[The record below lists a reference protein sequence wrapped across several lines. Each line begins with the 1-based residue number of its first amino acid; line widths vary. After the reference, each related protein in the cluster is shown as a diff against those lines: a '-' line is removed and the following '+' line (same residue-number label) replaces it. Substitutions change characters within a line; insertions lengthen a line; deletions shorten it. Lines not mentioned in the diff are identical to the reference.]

1 MSNNPLISVEQA
13 LESFENNSA
22 RFLDVTWYVPGG
34 QLDGKKEFENEHI
47 PQAVYFDID
56 YVCDP
61 SSSLPHMFPSQERFE
76 KCVGELGITASDSL
90 IVYDRNSY
98 ISSARAWWLFH
109 SFGHEQVKVLN
120 GGLAAWKRA
129 NGPCN
134 NIVPEITPQKYECKP
149 AGDAVTLWEEVV
161 ENINNPSEAL
171 IDARS
176 QGRFQGTEPE
186 PRPDLRG
193 GHIPGSLNLYY
204 GDLINP
210 DGSMRDGDEIQDLL
224 NDLGVEDNQRIVTT
238 CGSGVTASILLL
250 AIYQFRQDNL
260 SLYDG
265 SWTEWALHP
274 NSPT

>member
-1 MSNNPLISVEQA
+1 M
-13 LESFENNSA
+13 
-22 RFLDVTWYVPGG
+22 PGG
-34 QLDGKKEFENEHI
+34 QLDGKKEYENEHI

-56 YVCDP
+56 HVCDP
-61 SSSLPHMFPSQERFE
+61 SSSLPHMFPSQRRFE
-76 KCVGELGITASDSL
+76 ICVGELGITASDSL
-90 IVYDRNSY
+90 IAYDRNSY

-134 NIVPEITPQKYECKP
+134 NIVPECTPQKYECTP
-149 AGDAVTLWEEVV
+149 AGDAVTLWEDVV
-161 ENINNPSEAL
+161 ESINNPSEAL

-210 DGSMRDGDEIQDLL
+210 DGSMRDSDEIQDML
-224 NDLGVEDNQRIVTT
+224 NNLGVKDNQRIVTT

-250 AIYQFRQDNL
+250 AIYQFRQDKL

-274 NSPT
+274 DSPT